1 LKYFLSTLT
10 CLCLVIKLS
19 AQQNF
24 NLDTL
29 LVQTT
34 RIPLKASETGRSI
47 SILTK
52 KQIQQLPAT
61 TFYELLQ
68 TICGVEV
75 QSRGGFGV
83 QGDILMRGS
92 TFSQVLVL
100 IDGMK
105 INDPLTGHFN
115 CYVPVSNMEIE
126 RIEILKG
133 AGASMYGPDAVG
145 GVINIITKGF
155 DFLKNGTTSS
165 GSINYGD
172 NNLVSST
179 ASVFHKSNKFYVG
192 LGASIN
198 HSLGDS
204 ILPVAVDDS
213 TTLEG
218 YRNYFDI
225 KNISVSAGYK
235 INDLWELK
243 VRSSILSSNFNA
255 RYFYTTNTF
264 DKSTEITSNWFNRVQ
279 LQRKSNSGSILDINA
294 SFKRSNDEF
303 IFNPDFPS
311 TNIHTMDFTNFTVNN
326 YKEINEKLIVKS
338 GIQGDL
344 RKIES
349 NDRGNHSDYHFG
361 AYLMGVYK
369 SENLVLTT
377 VLREDYDE
385 NYGFEFCP
393 QVNASYSMDKIVL
406 RASAG
411 KSIRAADY
419 TERYVSNNIVELTP
433 ERSLGNPNL
442 TAERGWSEEIG
453 INYYPF
459 KNSLFKATI
468 FSRQSSNIID
478 YMLTNESEIGSVSD
492 IGSLY
497 LGADYFFAKNIKK
510 VFVNGFELEL
520 NSKFLISENS
530 TLDWQMG
537 YTYTDISNDNLG
549 IYLSSFAKHL
559 INAQLILDY
568 NSFQISISGLYKERT
583 AQSAESISN
592 ELVSSYGLLN
602 ARVGYGLMG
611 NKLSLNVQILNLLD
625 KEYQNIL
632 GAKMPGRWL
641 MGGITW
647 RLE

>member
-1 LKYFLSTLT
+1 
-10 CLCLVIKLS
+10 
-19 AQQNF
+19 
-24 NLDTL
+24 
-29 LVQTT
+29 
-34 RIPLKASETGRSI
+34 
-47 SILTK
+47 
-52 KQIQQLPAT
+52 
-61 TFYELLQ
+61 
-68 TICGVEV
+68 
-75 QSRGGFGV
+75 
-83 QGDILMRGS
+83 
-92 TFSQVLVL
+92 
-100 IDGMK
+100 
-105 INDPLTGHFN
+105 
-115 CYVPVSNMEIE
+115 
-126 RIEILKG
+126 
-133 AGASMYGPDAVG
+133 
-145 GVINIITKGF
+145 
-155 DFLKNGTTSS
+155 
-165 GSINYGD
+165 
-172 NNLVSST
+172 
-179 ASVFHKSNKFYVG
+179 
-192 LGASIN
+192 
-198 HSLGDS
+198 
-204 ILPVAVDDS
+204 
-213 TTLEG
+213 
-218 YRNYFDI
+218 
-225 KNISVSAGYK
+225 
-235 INDLWELK
+235 
-243 VRSSILSSNFNA
+243 
-255 RYFYTTNTF
+255 
-264 DKSTEITSNWFNRVQ
+264 
-279 LQRKSNSGSILDINA
+279 
-294 SFKRSNDEF
+294 
-303 IFNPDFPS
+303 
-311 TNIHTMDFTNFTVNN
+311 MDFTNFTVNN

>member
-1 LKYFLSTLT
+1 MKYFLSILIVLTLF
-10 CLCLVIKLS
+10 IKS
-19 AQQNF
+19 RSQQSF
-24 NLDTL
+24 SLDTL

-52 KQIQQLPAT
+52 EQIQQLPAT

-83 QGDILMRGS
+83 QGDIVMRGS

-126 RIEILKG
+126 RIEVLKG

-155 DFLKNGTTSS
+155 DSLKKGTTSS
-165 GSINYGD
+165 GTLNYGG
-172 NNLVSST
+172 NNLISST
-179 ASVFHKSNKFYVG
+179 ASVFHKSNKFYLG
-192 LGASIN
+192 LGVSIN
-198 HSLGDS
+198 KSDGDS
-204 ILPVAVDDS
+204 IFPVEVNDS
-213 TTLEG
+213 TTLQG

-225 KNISVSAGYK
+225 KNISLSAGFK
-235 INDLWELK
+235 VNDLWELK
-243 VRSSILSSNFNA
+243 VRSSILSSDFNA
-255 RYFYTTNTF
+255 RYFYTSYAS
-264 DKSTEITSNWFNRVQ
+264 DKSTELTSNWFNRVQ
-279 LQRKSNSGSILDINA
+279 LLRKTERGSLLDINA
-294 SFKRSNDEF
+294 SYKRSSDEF
-303 IFNPDFPS
+303 LYTPTSD
-311 TNIHTMDFTNFTVNN
+311 TNIHKMDYLNLTVNSSN
-326 YKEINEKLIVKS
+326 EINEKINLKY
-338 GIQGDL
+338 GAQADL

-361 AYLMGVYK
+361 AYFMGVYK
-369 SENLVLTT
+369 SNNLVLTA
-377 VLREDYDE
+377 VAREDYDQ

-393 QVNASYSMDKIVL
+393 QINAAYNISKVVL

-419 TERYVSNNIVELTP
+419 TERYNNNLALKTYL
-433 ERSLGNPNL
+433 RLGNPNL

-453 INYYPF
+453 INYYPL
-459 KNSLFKATI
+459 KNTLFKATI
-468 FSRQSSNIID
+468 FSRQSNNIID
-478 YMLTNESEIGSVSD
+478 YILTNESEIGSISD
-492 IGSLY
+492 IGSLTSGEDY
-497 LGADYFFAKNIKK
+497 LFARNIKD
-510 VFVNGFELEL
+510 VNINGFELEL
-520 NSKFLISENS
+520 TTKFLFGENS

-537 YTYTDISNDNLG
+537 YTYTDITNDNLG

-559 INAQLILDY
+559 LNSQIILNF
-568 NSFQISISGLYKERT
+568 NSFQFSLSGLYKQRN
-583 AQSAESISN
+583 AQLAESIAS
-592 ELVSSYGLLN
+592 ELKSSYGLLN
-602 ARVGYGLMG
+602 ARVGYGFID
-611 NKLSLNVQILNLLD
+611 NKLMVNLQVLNLLNE
-625 KEYQNIL
+625 EYQNLL

-641 MGGITW
+641 MGGISW
-647 RLE
+647 RVE

>member
-1 LKYFLSTLT
+1 MKYFLSISLF
-10 CLCLVIKLS
+10 LSLVIKPS
-19 AQQNF
+19 AQQSF
-24 NLDTL
+24 SLDTL

-52 KQIQQLPAT
+52 EQIQQLPAT

-83 QGDILMRGS
+83 QGDIVMRGS
-92 TFSQVLVL
+92 TFSQILVL

-155 DFLKNGTTSS
+155 DSLKNGTTSS
-165 GSINYGD
+165 GSISYGD

-198 HSLGDS
+198 HSKGDS
-204 ILPVAVDDS
+204 ILPVAVNDS

-225 KNISVSAGYK
+225 KNISLSAGFK
-235 INDLWELK
+235 INNLWELK
-243 VRSSILSSNFNA
+243 VRSSILYSDFNA
-255 RYFYTTNTF
+255 RYFYSNSEY
-264 DKSTEITSNWFNRVQ
+264 DKSTEITTNWFNRIQ
-279 LQRKSNSGSILDINA
+279 LQRKTNSGSILDINA
-294 SFKRSNDEF
+294 SYKRSNDEF
-303 IFNPDFPS
+303 IYSPDFPS
-311 TNIHTMDFTNFTVNN
+311 TNIHTMGFTNFTINN
-326 YKEINEKLIVKS
+326 SKEINEKLIVKS
-338 GIQGDL
+338 GIQADL

-369 SENLVLTT
+369 SNNLVLTT
-377 VLREDYDE
+377 IAREDYDE

-393 QVNASYSMDKIVL
+393 QINAAYNLPNLTL

-411 KSIRAADY
+411 RSIRAADY
-419 TERYVSNNIVELTP
+419 TERYNNNIALKTYI
-433 ERSLGNPNL
+433 RLGNPNL
-442 TAERGWSEEIG
+442 IAERGWSEEIG
-453 INYYPF
+453 INYSLS
-459 KNSLFKATI
+459 KNALFKATI

-478 YMLTNESEIGSVSD
+478 YILTNESDIDSD
-492 IGSLY
+492 IGVLVP
-497 LGADYFFAKNIKK
+497 GANYTFAKNIKD
-510 VFVNGFELEL
+510 VNVNGFELEL

-530 TLDWQMG
+530 TLNWQMG
-537 YTYTDISNDNLG
+537 YTFTDITNDTLG

-559 INAQLILDY
+559 VNAQLILNY
-568 NSFQISISGLYKERT
+568 NSFQFSISGLYKERT
-583 AQSAESISN
+583 AQAAESISSN
-592 ELVSSYGLLN
+592 LESSYGLLN
-602 ARVGYGLMG
+602 ARVGYGLLD
-611 NKLSLNVQILNLLD
+611 NKLSLNLQILNLLD

-641 MGGITW
+641 MGGISW

>member
-1 LKYFLSTLT
+1 MKYFLSISLF
-10 CLCLVIKLS
+10 LSLVIKPS
-19 AQQNF
+19 AQQSF
-24 NLDTL
+24 SLDTL

-52 KQIQQLPAT
+52 EQIQQLPAT

-83 QGDILMRGS
+83 QGDIVMRGS

-155 DFLKNGTTSS
+155 DSLKNGTTSS
-165 GSINYGD
+165 GNINYGD

-198 HSLGDS
+198 HSKGDS
-204 ILPVAVDDS
+204 ILPLAVNDS

-225 KNISVSAGYK
+225 KNISLSAGFK

-243 VRSSILSSNFNA
+243 VRSSILYSDFNA
-255 RYFYTTNTF
+255 RYFYTSYLS
-264 DKSTEITSNWFNRVQ
+264 DKSTEMTSNWFNRAQ
-279 LQRKSNSGSILDINA
+279 LQRKTSTGSLLDINA
-294 SFKRSNDEF
+294 TYKRSSDEF
-303 IFNPDFPS
+303 LYTPTSDP
-311 TNIHTMDFTNFTVNN
+311 NIHTMDYLNFTVNN
-326 YKEINEKLIVKS
+326 SNEINEKLILKS
-338 GIQGDL
+338 GIQADL

-369 SENLVLTT
+369 SNNLVLTAIA
-377 VLREDYDE
+377 REDYDE

-393 QVNASYSMDKIVL
+393 QINAAYNLPNLTL

-411 KSIRAADY
+411 RSIRAADY
-419 TERYVSNNIVELTP
+419 TERYNNNISLKTYI
-433 ERSLGNPNL
+433 RLGNPNL
-442 TAERGWSEEIG
+442 IAERGWSEEIG
-453 INYYPF
+453 INYSLS
-459 KNSLFKATI
+459 KNTLFKATI

-478 YMLTNESEIGSVSD
+478 YILTNESDIDSD
-492 IGSLY
+492 IGVLVPDANY
-497 LGADYFFAKNIKK
+497 IFAKNIKD
-510 VFVNGFELEL
+510 VNVNGFELEL

-530 TLDWQMG
+530 TLNWQMG
-537 YTYTDISNDNLG
+537 YTFTDITNDTLG

-559 INAQLILDY
+559 LNAQLILNY
-568 NSFQISISGLYKERT
+568 NSFQFSISGLYKERT
-583 AQSAESISN
+583 AQAAESISSDL
-592 ELVSSYGLLN
+592 ESSYGLLN
-602 ARVGYGLMG
+602 GRVGYSLMD

>member
-1 LKYFLSTLT
+1 MKYFLSIAIIFSLT
-10 CLCLVIKLS
+10 IKPNS
-19 AQQNF
+19 QKSF
-24 NLDTL
+24 SLDTL

-52 KQIQQLPAT
+52 EQIQQLPAT

-83 QGDILMRGS
+83 QGDIVMRGS

-155 DFLKNGTTSS
+155 DSLKNGTSSS
-165 GSINYGD
+165 GTINYGA
-172 NNLVSST
+172 NNLISST
-179 ASVFHKSNKFYVG
+179 ASVFHKANKFYLG
-192 LGASIN
+192 LGLSIN
-198 HSLGDS
+198 KSDGNS
-204 ILPVAVDDS
+204 ILPVALNDS

-218 YRNYFDI
+218 YKNYFDI
-225 KNISVSAGYK
+225 KNISLSGGYK

-243 VRSSILSSNFNA
+243 FRSSILSSDFNA
-255 RYFYTTNTF
+255 RYFYTSYAS

-279 LQRKSNSGSILDINA
+279 LLRKTEKGSILDINA
-294 SFKRSNDEF
+294 SYKRSSDEF
-303 IFNPDFPS
+303 RYSPAS
-311 TNIHTMDFTNFTVNN
+311 TANIHKMDYVNFTVNN
-326 YKEINEKLIVKS
+326 SNEINNKLIFKS

-361 AYLMGVYK
+361 AYFMGVYK
-369 SENLVLTT
+369 SNNLVLTT
-377 VLREDYDE
+377 VAREDYDE

-393 QVNASYSMDKIVL
+393 QINAAYNISNLVL

-419 TERYVSNNIVELTP
+419 TERYNNNLALKTYL
-433 ERSLGNPNL
+433 RLGNPNL
-442 TAERGWSEEIG
+442 IAERGWSEEIG

-459 KNSLFKATI
+459 KNTLFKATI
-468 FSRQSSNIID
+468 FSRQSNNIID
-478 YMLTNESEIGSVSD
+478 YILTNESEIGSVS
-492 IGSLY
+492 SLTS
-497 LGADYFFAKNIKK
+497 GADYLFARNIKD
-510 VFVNGFELEL
+510 VNVNGFELEL
-520 NSKFLISENS
+520 NTKFLLSESS
-530 TLDWQMG
+530 TLDWQIG
-537 YTYTDISNDNLG
+537 YTYTDITNDNLG

-559 INAQLILDY
+559 VNSQVILKY
-568 NSFQISISGLYKERT
+568 NSFQFSLSGLFKERNT
-583 AQSAESISN
+583 QIAESIST
-592 ELVSSYGLLN
+592 ELKSSYALLN
-602 ARVGYGLMG
+602 ARLGYGFLD
-611 NKLSLNVQILNLLD
+611 NKLSINIQILNLTD
-625 KEYQNIL
+625 TKYQNIL

-641 MGGITW
+641 MGGISW
-647 RLE
+647 NFN

>member
-1 LKYFLSTLT
+1 MKYFLSIFLF
-10 CLCLVIKLS
+10 LSLVIKPS
-19 AQQNF
+19 AQQSF
-24 NLDTL
+24 SLDTL

-52 KQIQQLPAT
+52 EQIQQLPAT

-68 TICGVEV
+68 TISGVEV

-83 QGDILMRGS
+83 QGDIVMRGS

-100 IDGMK
+100 IDGIK

-145 GVINIITKGF
+145 GVINVITKGF
-155 DFLKNGTTSS
+155 DSLKNGTTSS
-165 GSINYGD
+165 GNINYGD

-198 HSLGDS
+198 QSLGDS
-204 ILPVAVDDS
+204 ILPVTVSD
-213 TTLEG
+213 TILEG

-225 KNISVSAGYK
+225 KNISLSAGFK

-243 VRSSILSSNFNA
+243 VRSSILSSDFNA
-255 RYFYTTNTF
+255 RYFYTNSEY
-264 DKSTEITSNWFNRVQ
+264 DKSTEITTNWFNRVQ
-279 LQRKSNSGSILDINA
+279 IQRKTNSGSILDINA
-294 SFKRSNDEF
+294 SYKLSNDEY
-303 IFNPDFPS
+303 IYSPDFPS
-311 TNIHTMDFTNFTVNN
+311 TNIHKMDYLNFTVNN
-326 YKEINEKLIVKS
+326 SNEINEKLIIKS

-344 RKIES
+344 RRIES

-369 SENLVLTT
+369 SNNLVLTT
-377 VLREDYDE
+377 IAREDYDE

-393 QVNASYSMDKIVL
+393 QINAAYNLPNFTL

-411 KSIRAADY
+411 RSIRAADY
-419 TERYVSNNIVELTP
+419 TERFISNNIDSLKP
-433 ERSLGNPNL
+433 GRNLGNPNL
-442 TAERGWSEEIG
+442 IAERGWSEEIG
-453 INYYPF
+453 INYSPF
-459 KNSLFKATI
+459 KNFLFKATI

-492 IGSLY
+492 MGSLY
-497 LGADYFFAKNIKK
+497 SGEDYFFAKNIKD
-510 VFVNGFELEL
+510 VNVNGFELEL
-520 NSKFLISENS
+520 NSKFLISENR
-530 TLDWQMG
+530 TLNWQMA
-537 YTYTDISNDNLG
+537 YTFTDISNDNLG
-549 IYLSSFAKHL
+549 VYLSSFAKHL

-568 NSFQISISGLYKERT
+568 NSFQFSISGLYKERN
-583 AQSAESISN
+583 ALVAETISSN
-592 ELVSSYGLLN
+592 LDKNYFLLN
-602 ARVGYGLMG
+602 GRVGLEIKDGV
-611 NKLSLNVQILNLLD
+611 SLNIQILNFTNTY
-625 KEYQNIL
+625 YQNIL
-632 GAKMPGRWL
+632 GAKMPGRWV
-641 MGGITW
+641 MGGVNW
-647 RLE
+647 RI